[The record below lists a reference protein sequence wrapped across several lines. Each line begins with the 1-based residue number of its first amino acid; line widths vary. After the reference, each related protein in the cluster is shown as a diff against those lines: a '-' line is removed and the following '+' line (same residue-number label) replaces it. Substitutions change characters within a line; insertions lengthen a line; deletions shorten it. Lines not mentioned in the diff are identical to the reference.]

1 MNRRTAIRSLMT
13 SAAFV
18 AGAGTSLGATQ
29 AKQAPAPAKGAAPA
43 AARPIQLH
51 CDLAVDPK
59 REKEVEDFFVRTFRP
74 TAMKHEGYID
84 LKLVRLKQA
93 VRGNVPNGCLFR
105 FVLTYKSEELRQK
118 WIASADHQRVWPP
131 IENALTDKNFSIL
144 VYEVI

>member
-1 MNRRTAIRSLMT
+1 MNRRTMIRRVIT
-13 SAAFV
+13 SAALA
-18 AGAGTSLGATQ
+18 AGAVPAIAQT
-29 AKQAPAPAKGAAPA
+29 PAPGKKAAAAPA
-43 AARPIQLH
+43 AATRPIQLH

-59 REKEVEDFFVRTFRP
+59 REKEVEDFFVREFRP

-84 LKLVRLKQA
+84 LRLVRLKTA

-118 WIASADHQRVWPP
+118 WIASADHDRVWPP

-144 VYEVI
+144 VYDVY